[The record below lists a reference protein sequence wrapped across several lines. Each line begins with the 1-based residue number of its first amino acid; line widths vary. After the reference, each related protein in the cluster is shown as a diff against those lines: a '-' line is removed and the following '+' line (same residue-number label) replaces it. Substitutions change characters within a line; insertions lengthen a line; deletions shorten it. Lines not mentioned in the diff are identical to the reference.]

1 MDTPEY
7 FVKAH
12 PLVEKEDLPNIPSTL
27 RQDFDDIILTVLKVD
42 PYELGGKMKG
52 HVLRRPPLAGF
63 RTIDLTLSRISYR
76 LVYRI
81 IESVKRVEVF
91 SFDYHK
97 PAYHK
102 AEERVRNTTG
112 YKEN

>member
-1 MDTPEY
+1 MDTREY
-7 FVKAH
+7 FVKVH
-12 PLVEKEDLPNIPSTL
+12 PLVEKEDLPCIPFFL
-27 RQDFDDIILTVLKVD
+27 RRDFKNYFLVLLETD
-42 PYELGGKMKG
+42 PSELRGEQKG
-52 HVLRRPPLAGF
+52 HILERSPLAGF
-63 RTIDLTLSRISYR
+63 RTIDLTLDRISYR
-76 LVYRI
+76 LVYKI
-81 IESVKRVEVF
+81 MENVKRVEVF